1 LGKITKI
8 EVQKRNKERVNVYI
22 DNAYAFSIYSELVYR
37 ENLRV
42 NSEVDEEK
50 LLSLAK
56 KENVSKCKETAL
68 KIIERSY
75 KTEKE
80 MQKKLMEKGYDF
92 DSIEIVI
99 NFLKEYNFINDS
111 NYVKM
116 YIKDRISTQGKQ
128 KIKYSLIRKGIS
140 VEIIDEF
147 INKIESDDE
156 KVVAIE
162 MTKKKYK
169 TLIKRENDRFKL
181 WNKLCRYLVGRGY
194 DYSISKEVV
203 NEVLDMENID

>member
-1 LGKITKI
+1 MGKITKI

-22 DNAYAFSIYSELVYR
+22 DNVYTFSAYSELIYK
-37 ENLRV
+37 ENLKV

-50 LLSLAK
+50 LLRIAQ

-68 KIIERSY
+68 RIIERSY

-80 MQKKLMEKGYDF
+80 MQNKLIEKGYD
-92 DSIEIVI
+92 SESVGIAI
-99 NFLKEYNFINDS
+99 NFLKEYNFINEN

-140 VEIIDEF
+140 DDIIEEF
-147 INKIESDDE
+147 LEDIESEDE
-156 KVVAIE
+156 KSAAIE
-162 MTKKKYK
+162 LAKKKYK
-169 TLIKRENDRFKL
+169 SISRTETDRFKL

-194 DYSISKEVV
+194 DYSVSKEVV
-203 NEVLDMENID
+203 NEVLDRDDID

>member
-1 LGKITKI
+1 MGKITKI

-22 DNAYAFSIYSELVYR
+22 DNVYAFSIYSELVYR

-42 NSEVDEEK
+42 NSEIDEEK
-50 LLSLAK
+50 ILSLAK

-162 MTKKKYK
+162 MAKKKYK

>member
-1 LGKITKI
+1 MGKITKI

-22 DNAYAFSIYSELVYR
+22 DNVYTFSAYSELIYK
-37 ENLRV
+37 ENLKV

-50 LLSLAK
+50 LLRIAQ

-68 KIIERSY
+68 RIIERSY

-80 MQKKLMEKGYDF
+80 MQNKLIEKGYD
-92 DSIEIVI
+92 SESVGIAI
-99 NFLKEYNFINDS
+99 NFLKEYNFINDN

-140 VEIIDEF
+140 DDIIEEF
-147 INKIESDDE
+147 LEDIESEDE
-156 KVVAIE
+156 KSAAIE
-162 MTKKKYK
+162 LAKKKYK
-169 TLIKRENDRFKL
+169 SISRIETDRFKL

-194 DYSISKEVV
+194 DYSVSKEVV
-203 NEVLDMENID
+203 NEVLDRDDID

>member
-1 LGKITKI
+1 MGKITKI

-22 DNAYAFSIYSELVYR
+22 DNVYTFSAYSELIYK
-37 ENLRV
+37 ENLKV

-50 LLSLAK
+50 LLRIAQ
-56 KENVSKCKETAL
+56 KENVSMCKETAL
-68 KIIERSY
+68 RIIERSY

-80 MQKKLMEKGYDF
+80 MQNKLIEKGYD
-92 DSIEIVI
+92 SESVGIAI
-99 NFLKEYNFINDS
+99 NFLKEYNFINDN

-140 VEIIDEF
+140 DDIIEEF
-147 INKIESDDE
+147 LEDIESEDE
-156 KVVAIE
+156 KSAAIE
-162 MTKKKYK
+162 LAKKKYK
-169 TLIKRENDRFKL
+169 SISRTETDRFKL

-194 DYSISKEVV
+194 DYSVSKEVV
-203 NEVLDMENID
+203 NEVLDRDDID

>member
-1 LGKITKI
+1 MGKITKI

-162 MTKKKYK
+162 MAKKKYK

>member
-1 LGKITKI
+1 MGKVTKI

-22 DNAYAFSIYSELVYR
+22 DNVYAFSAYSELIYK
-37 ENLRV
+37 ENLKV

-50 LLSLAK
+50 LLRIAQ

-68 KIIERSY
+68 RIIERSY

-80 MQKKLMEKGYDF
+80 MQNKLIEKGYD
-92 DSIEIVI
+92 SESVGIAI
-99 NFLKEYNFINDS
+99 NFLKEYNFINDN

-140 VEIIDEF
+140 ADIIEEF
-147 INKIESDDE
+147 LEDIESEDE
-156 KVVAIE
+156 KSAAIE
-162 MTKKKYK
+162 LAKKKYK
-169 TLIKRENDRFKL
+169 SISRTETDRFKL

-194 DYSISKEVV
+194 DYSVSKEVV
-203 NEVLDMENID
+203 NEVLDRDDID

>member
-1 LGKITKI
+1 MGKITKI

-22 DNAYAFSIYSELVYR
+22 DNVYTFSAYSELIYK
-37 ENLRV
+37 ENLKV

-50 LLSLAK
+50 LLRIAQ

-68 KIIERSY
+68 RIIERSY

-80 MQKKLMEKGYDF
+80 MQNKLIEKGYD
-92 DSIEIVI
+92 SESVGIAI
-99 NFLKEYNFINDS
+99 NFLKEYNFINDN

-140 VEIIDEF
+140 DDIIEEF
-147 INKIESDDE
+147 LEDIESEDE
-156 KVVAIE
+156 KSAAIE
-162 MTKKKYK
+162 LAKKKYK
-169 TLIKRENDRFKL
+169 SISRTETDRFKL

-194 DYSISKEVV
+194 DYSVSKEVV
-203 NEVLDMENID
+203 NEVLDRDDID

>member
-1 LGKITKI
+1 MGKITKI

-22 DNAYAFSIYSELVYR
+22 DNVYTFSAYSELIYK
-37 ENLRV
+37 ENLKV

-50 LLSLAK
+50 LLRIAQ

-68 KIIERSY
+68 RIIERSY

-80 MQKKLMEKGYDF
+80 MQNKLIEKGYD
-92 DSIEIVI
+92 SESVGIAI
-99 NFLKEYNFINDS
+99 NFLKEYNFINDN

-140 VEIIDEF
+140 ADIIEEF
-147 INKIESDDE
+147 LEDIESEDE
-156 KVVAIE
+156 KSAAIE
-162 MTKKKYK
+162 LAKKKYK
-169 TLIKRENDRFKL
+169 SISRTETDRFKL

-194 DYSISKEVV
+194 DYSVSKEVV
-203 NEVLDMENID
+203 NEVLDRDDID

>member
-1 LGKITKI
+1 MGKITKI

>member
-1 LGKITKI
+1 MGKITKI

-22 DNAYAFSIYSELVYR
+22 DNVYTFSAYSELIYK
-37 ENLRV
+37 ENLKV

-50 LLSLAK
+50 LLRIAQ

-68 KIIERSY
+68 RIIERSY

-80 MQKKLMEKGYDF
+80 MQNKLIEKGYD
-92 DSIEIVI
+92 SESVGIAI
-99 NFLKEYNFINDS
+99 NFLKEYNFINDN

-140 VEIIDEF
+140 DDIIEEF
-147 INKIESDDE
+147 LEDIESEDE
-156 KVVAIE
+156 KSAAIE
-162 MTKKKYK
+162 LAK
-169 TLIKRENDRFKL
+169 
-181 WNKLCRYLVGRGY
+181 
-194 DYSISKEVV
+194 
-203 NEVLDMENID
+203 

>member
-1 LGKITKI
+1 
-8 EVQKRNKERVNVYI
+8 
-22 DNAYAFSIYSELVYR
+22 
-37 ENLRV
+37 
-42 NSEVDEEK
+42 
-50 LLSLAK
+50 LSLAK